1 MALQILNAPG
11 SDARETADQ
20 MKERIAKAIPG
31 AAIEIEPAGPGHFE
45 ISVTSEAFEGKSRVQ
60 QQQMVYGAIA
70 ELMAGATPP
79 VHAVDR
85 LQCRSPQAA
94 SS

>member
-11 SDARETADQ
+11 SDARGTADQ
-20 MKERIAKAIPG
+20 MRERIAQAIPD
-31 AAIEIEPAGPGHFE
+31 AVIEIEPAGPGHFE
-45 ISVTSEAFEGKSRVQ
+45 ISVTANAFDGKSRVQ

-70 ELMAGATPP
+70 DLMAGAAPP

-85 LQCRSPQAA
+85 LQCLLP
-94 SS
+94 